1 MLRIALVDDDK
12 ESLALLKG
20 YITDFCRE
28 NGECAH
34 VECFNDGIDIV
45 SDYTAEFDVIFL
57 DTASIWTDS
66 AQPLIS
72 VKRIKTH

>member
-34 VECFNDGIDIV
+34 VECFNDGFKR
-45 SDYTAEFDVIFL
+45 SNGHKNL
-57 DTASIWTDS
+57 K
-66 AQPLIS
+66 L
-72 VKRIKTH
+72 RIKAV

>member
-34 VECFNDGIDIV
+34 VECFND
-45 SDYTAEFDVIFL
+45 
-57 DTASIWTDS
+57 S